1 MTTTV
6 PYTEQKSGPPKMG
19 WGELSFYVMSAFIT
33 IVGIVVVTISGV
45 SKEDMG
51 GASER
56 HVAVLV
62 IFCGAFFW
70 FIALGLGS
78 FLLKK
83 TLNKKGIVPPY
94 QRSRL
99 LVLLRSDLI
108 CYFFTYL
115 PMMVLIFFVA
125 LTSGKPGALA
135 LLRVA
140 AGMGTAVISLIA
152 WYPSLRYVLNKE
164 GLYQP
169 GLIKSYVWM
178 WCKWVF
184 FPIFALSC
192 AIALFFG
199 VR

>member
-1 MTTTV
+1 MNTTV

-19 WGELSFYVMSAFIT
+19 WGELSFYIVSAVIAIIGF
-33 IVGIVVVTISGV
+33 VVVTISGV
-45 SKEDMG
+45 SKQDMG
-51 GASER
+51 DASET
-56 HVAVLV
+56 HVAVFLI
-62 IFCGAFFW
+62 IFYGFFW

-94 QRSRL
+94 QRPRL
-99 LVLLRSDLI
+99 LVLLRSDLTLL
-108 CYFFTYL
+108 FFTYL

-125 LTSGKPGALA
+125 LTSGKPAALA
-135 LLRVA
+135 LLRGA
-140 AGMGTAVISLIA
+140 AVGTAVISLMA

-184 FPIFALSC
+184 FPI
-192 AIALFFG
+192 IALFFG